1 MKYEDIG
8 REMLKD
14 IENNEDLVNEYNL
27 EQYSSLNF
35 NCENNLIHI
44 LFAICLTKDEKQHRD
59 EEKTTTN
66 RVSRQINHILH
77 IKS

>member
-14 IENNEDLVNEYNL
+14 IENNEKLVNEYNL
-27 EQYSSLNF
+27 DQFASLDF
-35 NCENNLIHI
+35 NCDNHLI
-44 LFAICLTKDEKQHRD
+44 LVLLAICRTKDERDHSD

-66 RVSRQINHILH
+66 RVSRQINHILNV
-77 IKS
+77 SS